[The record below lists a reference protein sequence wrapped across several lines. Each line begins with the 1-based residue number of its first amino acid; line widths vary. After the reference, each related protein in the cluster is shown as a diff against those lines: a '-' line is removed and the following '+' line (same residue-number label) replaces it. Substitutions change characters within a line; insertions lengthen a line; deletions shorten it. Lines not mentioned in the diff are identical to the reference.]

1 LAGFDNQVSFQPVKK
16 EFKSNLQKPHHLIQ
30 TWNKMVDS
38 IEKLIEE
45 FSKFPGIGKKTAQ
58 RMAFFVLKQRKEEAE
73 VLAQAI
79 LDVKS
84 KVGYC
89 SVCFNITEDDPCSI
103 CKDQKRD
110 KSIICVVEEAND
122 VAALEKTNQYRGLY
136 HVLGGVVSPLDGVG
150 PDDLKIKEL
159 LLRLKGKQVKEV
171 IIATNPSTE
180 GEATAIY
187 LSKLIK
193 PLGMKVTR
201 IARGLPA
208 GGDLE
213 YADQTT
219 LANALEGRVEF

>member
-1 LAGFDNQVSFQPVKK
+1 
-16 EFKSNLQKPHHLIQ
+16 
-30 TWNKMVDS
+30 MVDS

-45 FSKFPGIGKKTAQ
+45 FSNFPGIGKKTAQ
-58 RMAFFVLKQRKEEAE
+58 RMAFFVLKQRQEESEALAE
-73 VLAQAI
+73 AI

-84 KVGYC
+84 KVSYC
-89 SVCFNITEDDPCSI
+89 SVCFNITEDDPCVI
-103 CKDQKRD
+103 CKDEKKDR
-110 KSIICVVEEAND
+110 STICVVEEAND
-122 VAALEKTNQYRGLY
+122 VVALEKTNQYKGLY
-136 HVLGGVVSPLDGVG
+136 HVLGGVLSPLDGIG
-150 PDDLKIKEL
+150 PEDLKVKEL
-159 LLRLKGKQVKEV
+159 LSRLKDKQIEEV
-171 IIATNPSTE
+171 IIATNPSAE

-219 LANALEGRVEF
+219 LVNALEGRVEF

>member
-1 LAGFDNQVSFQPVKK
+1 
-16 EFKSNLQKPHHLIQ
+16 
-30 TWNKMVDS
+30 MVDS

-73 VLAQAI
+73 SLAQAV
-79 LDVKS
+79 LDVKER
-84 KVGYC
+84 VRYC

-103 CKDQKRD
+103 CKDEKRD
-110 KSIICVVEEAND
+110 RSIICVVEEAND
-122 VAALEKTNQYRGLY
+122 VAALEKTNQFKGLY
-136 HVLGGVVSPLDGVG
+136 HVLGGVLSPLDGVG
-150 PDDLKIKEL
+150 PEDLKVKEL
-159 LLRLKGKQVKEV
+159 LARLRDGTVKEV

-180 GEATAIY
+180 GEATAVY
-187 LSKLIK
+187 LSRLIK
-193 PLGMKVTR
+193 PLGVKVTR

>member
-1 LAGFDNQVSFQPVKK
+1 
-16 EFKSNLQKPHHLIQ
+16 
-30 TWNKMVDS
+30 MVES

-45 FSKFPGIGKKTAQ
+45 FSRFPGIGKKTAQ
-58 RMAFFVLKQRKEEAE
+58 RMAFFVLKQRKEEAQA
-73 VLAQAI
+73 LSQAI
-79 LDVKS
+79 LDVKN
-84 KVGYC
+84 KVSYC
-89 SVCFNITEDDPCSI
+89 SVCFNITEDDPCSV
-103 CKDQKRD
+103 CKDVKRD
-110 KSIICVVEEAND
+110 KSIVCVVEEAND
-122 VAALEKTNQYRGLY
+122 VAALEKTNQYKGLY
-136 HVLGGVVSPLDGVG
+136 HVLGGVLSPLDGIG
-150 PDDLKIKEL
+150 PEDLKVKEL
-159 LLRLKGKQVKEV
+159 LSRLKKKEIKEV

-193 PLGMKVTR
+193 PLGVKVTR